1 MCVGGGWRN
10 VRSIGRISKGY
21 PSILK
26 SEQLLVV
33 ECWII
38 VLESIFACWRNCTF
52 RWRNAKFS
60 THKPRC
66 GITVENVIFLPY
78 GAIVEAINIRD
89 GIFYQPTFMVEAV
102 VSLSSLFVEIEGCC
116 DFTNSPEALQ
126 LAHLVDFNLS
136 TLKLIQN

>member
-1 MCVGGGWRN
+1 MVHLY
-10 VRSIGRISKGY
+10 ISLG
-21 PSILK
+21 
-26 SEQLLVV
+26 
-33 ECWII
+33 
-38 VLESIFACWRNCTF
+38 
-52 RWRNAKFS
+52 NAKFS

-66 GITVENVIFLPY
+66 GITVEDVIFLPY

-136 TLKLIQN
+136 TQIDPESTRTSTQFAYGGSAITILRDLTPSS

>member
-1 MCVGGGWRN
+1 MHVFQGC
-10 VRSIGRISKGY
+10 I
-21 PSILK
+21 
-26 SEQLLVV
+26 
-33 ECWII
+33 
-38 VLESIFACWRNCTF
+38 ESIFACWRNCTF

-66 GITVENVIFLPY
+66 GITVEDVIFLPY

-89 GIFYQPTFMVEAV
+89 GIFYQPTSMCDAV

-136 TLKLIQN
+136 TLKLIQNRREHLNSHTMGVL

>member
-1 MCVGGGWRN
+1 M
-10 VRSIGRISKGY
+10 
-21 PSILK
+21 
-26 SEQLLVV
+26 ED
-33 ECWII
+33 
-38 VLESIFACWRNCTF
+38 
-52 RWRNAKFS
+52 
-60 THKPRC
+60 
-66 GITVENVIFLPY
+66 VIFLPY

-136 TLKLIQN
+136 TLKLIQNRQEHLNSHTMGVL